1 MAASQVGASMNDKS
15 PGAPSWLFSFVDLAF
30 LMLIAMTQLA
40 PDPSQQA
47 PDLGEMI
54 VPRIS
59 EKSSGEMPKE
69 AARSWQLRV
78 HPPSELESER
88 FELVLVDPT
97 EAPSSEFYA
106 EVGGLRER
114 LAELERISGP
124 RPLLAPHEDSRSQD
138 LLDAAAL
145 LEEFWPGRRR
155 VTVARVFDS

>member
-1 MAASQVGASMNDKS
+1 MNDKS

-59 EKSSGEMPKE
+59 EKSSGDMPKE
-69 AARSWQLRV
+69 ASRAWQLRI
-78 HPPSELESER
+78 HPPRVRASER
-88 FELVLVDPT
+88 FELVLIDPG
-97 EAPSSEFYA
+97 ALPSSEYYA
-106 EVGGLRER
+106 EVEGLSDR
-114 LAELERISGP
+114 LAELERDSGP
-124 RPLLAPHEDSRSQD
+124 RPLLAPHQDARSQD